1 MVSPSVLR
9 SAIERALVSIIL
21 AAVVAAGGA
30 GAASPA
36 RAQTPKL
43 DVPYVPTPQEVVDKM
58 LEMAAVRGDDF
69 LVDLGSGDGRIPI
82 TAAKRFG
89 TRGFGVDLNP
99 ERVREAVANA
109 KSEGVTDKVQFV
121 EGDLFKTD
129 FSQASVLTLYL
140 LPSVNLRLRPVI
152 LDVLKPGTRVV
163 SHAFHMGD
171 WHADRIEMVDHRE
184 IYFWIVP
191 AKVEGKWQVSAG
203 GQSFPVAFTQTF
215 QYLAGFAMIDGK
227 PQPIGRGQVQGA
239 RVSFEVTLGGQTKRF
254 EGRVTGNRIEGE
266 GWTASK
272 G

>member
-1 MVSPSVLR
+1 MISSSVLR
-9 SAIERALVSIIL
+9 NAIDRALVSVML
-21 AAVVAAGGA
+21 AVVLAAGGA
-30 GAASPA
+30 GALSSA

-43 DVPYVPTPQEVVDKM
+43 DVPYVPTPEEVVDKM
-58 LEMAAVRGDDF
+58 LGMAAVRGDDF

-99 ERVREAVANA
+99 ERVKEAVANA
-109 KSEGVTDKVQFV
+109 KAAGVTDKVQFI

-163 SHAFHMGD
+163 SHAFHMGE

-184 IYFWIVP
+184 VFLWIVP
-191 AKVEGKWQVSAG
+191 AKVDGKWQVSAG
-203 GQSFPVAFTQTF
+203 GQSFPVTFTQTF
-215 QYLAGFAMIDGK
+215 QYIAGVATIDGK
-227 PQPIGRGQVQGA
+227 QQPIARGQVQGA
-239 RVSFEVTLGGQTKRF
+239 QVSFEVPLGGQTKRF
-254 EGRVTGNRIEGE
+254 EGRVTDTRIEGE
-266 GWTASK
+266 GWTAIK